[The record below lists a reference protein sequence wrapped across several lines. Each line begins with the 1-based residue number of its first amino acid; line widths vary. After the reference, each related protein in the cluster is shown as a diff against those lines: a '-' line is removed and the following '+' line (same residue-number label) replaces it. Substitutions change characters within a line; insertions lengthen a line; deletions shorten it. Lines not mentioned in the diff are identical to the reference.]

1 MASPPA
7 SRRGEVDEMAHVI
20 TISLDSQPLHVEC
33 ACGDL
38 DLTLHDRVVA
48 QAEHG
53 LVAGKVV
60 TAPRPENGERPRAR
74 VVRRMTA
81 EDEASLHEL
90 KILDAKAFLYA
101 KRRIAER
108 EMAMRLLS
116 VRHRFDAK
124 QATFYFSAERR
135 VDFRDLVRELAYQ
148 FRIRVEMRQVTQREA
163 PQLLDGVGPCG
174 RQLCCSGHIH
184 QFQPVSVRMA
194 KVQGI
199 SLNPTKL
206 SGCCGKLK
214 CCLRYEHDGYEEF
227 HKGLPRRGAEVT
239 VDGMKSKVLTH
250 QYVRRITLVGRSDG
264 ERVNVPSDALRAG
277 AEGPVHS
284 DRAPIPPP
292 SAEVAPPRSKP
303 KARPKPKPKPKAKP
317 KAKPKPKPQRQAA
330 DATAAKQGDKAPP
343 KRKRRRRR
351 RGRGRGRGGEGG
363 STPKSTAN

>member
-1 MASPPA
+1 MSMA
-7 SRRGEVDEMAHVI
+7 RVT
-20 TISLDSQPLHVEC
+20 TISLDNRPLQVEC

-38 DLTLHDRVVA
+38 DLRLHDRVVA

-60 TAPRPENGERPRAR
+60 TPPRPESGERPRAR

-81 EDEASLHEL
+81 DDEASVAEL

-101 KRRIAER
+101 KRRIRER

-116 VRHRFDAK
+116 VHHRFDAK
-124 QATFYFSAERR
+124 QATFFFSAERR

-214 CCLRYEHDGYEEF
+214 CCLRYEHDGYEAF

-250 QYVRRITLVGRSDG
+250 QYVRRITLVARSDG
-264 ERVNVPSDALRAG
+264 ERVNVQSDALRAG
-277 AEGPVHS
+277 AETPVHS
-284 DRAPIPPP
+284 DRPPVTLSP
-292 SAEVAPPRSKP
+292 AEVAPPKA
-303 KARPKPKPKPKAKP
+303 KARPRP
-317 KAKPKPKPQRQAA
+317 KAKPKPKPKPKKLAA
-330 DATAAKQGDKAPP
+330 GASPERPPAEQEAKAAP

-351 RGRGRGRGGEGG
+351 RGRGRGRSGQGGT
-363 STPKSTAN
+363 TPSSKG

>member
-1 MASPPA
+1 MA
-7 SRRGEVDEMAHVI
+7 RVT
-20 TISLDSQPLHVEC
+20 TISLDNRPSQVEC
-33 ACGDL
+33 DCGDL

-53 LVAGKVV
+53 LVVGKVIV
-60 TAPRPENGERPRAR
+60 APRPERGERPNAR

-81 EDEASLHEL
+81 ADEASVAEL

-116 VRHRFDAK
+116 VHHRFDAK
-124 QATFYFSAERR
+124 QAIFFFSAERR

-163 PQLLDGVGPCG
+163 PQLLDGLGPCG
-174 RQLCCSGHIH
+174 RRLCCSGYIH

-214 CCLRYEHDGYEEF
+214 CCLRYEQDGYEAF
-227 HKGLPRRGAEVT
+227 HKGLPKRGTQVT
-239 VDGMKSKVLTH
+239 VDGMKSTVLTH
-250 QYVRRITLVGRSDG
+250 QYVRRITLVARSDG
-264 ERVNVPSDALRAG
+264 ERVTVPTGALRPG
-277 AEGPVHS
+277 ATEPARS
-284 DRAPIPPP
+284 DSPPTPSHPPALAP
-292 SAEVAPPRSKP
+292 SKE
-303 KARPKPKPKPKAKP
+303 ARPKAKP
-317 KAKPKPKPQRQAA
+317 RPRPKPESKPEGQAA
-330 DATAAKQGDKAPP
+330 GTPPATARTEPEGAAAP

-351 RGRGRGRGGEGG
+351 RGRGHERGNQGGGGQHGGQSRGGQGG
-363 STPKSTAN
+363 GGQS